1 MNPDDEVCLCFHVSL
16 RKIKGYLG
24 RENPP
29 VASLIS
35 ECLGAGTGCQ
45 WCVPFLKH
53 LHKCHVSGQPVDLRI
68 SPEQYAA
75 SRATFKTS
83 GNRELAPPPD
93 STEAPAVEVSTPP
106 PQPSQDSHLGKPAA
120 SPVDSEIATN
130 RSTHGETDLL
140 P

>member
-1 MNPDDEVCLCFHVSL
+1 MDPDDEVCLCFHVSL
-16 RKIKGYLG
+16 RKIRTYLA

-53 LHKCHVSGQPVDLRI
+53 LHAQHRKGEAPDLKI
-68 SPEQYAA
+68 SPEKYCGA
-75 SRATFKTS
+75 RLKFHDTGT
-83 GNRELAPPPD
+83 REGEVVR
-93 STEAPAVEVSTPP
+93 EAV
-106 PQPSQDSHLGKPAA
+106 GKPG
-120 SPVDSEIATN
+120 D
-130 RSTHGETDLL
+130 ETT